1 MDTSQAGA
9 TVAAVGSM
17 AYGSHCCFVSADEEI
32 VRLAVH
38 SYVRDGLSA
47 DDRVLCLLGRRDRT
61 WLMSTLSEGP
71 AWPAEREAD
80 GSLVVVDVGATPLW
94 EGEFSPEGMA
104 QTFFAAVE
112 QALADGFR
120 GLRVCGDM
128 TWGRA
133 GGVAYDDLHEFERL
147 AGLGLPGRRAMGFC
161 LYDPREFSSVQ
172 VDAQES
178 LHPLVAGTGRAR
190 PPSLQVTDTTKGLRL
205 IGEADVAT
213 RALLEEALRR
223 ATAAQSGRDLVVDLS
238 ALEFADLGAMESLY
252 RTAAALGP
260 DRRLVLRAAGPAVR
274 KVLDLLGWSGAGGLV
289 VDGDRPSG
297 ERSGGTQ

>member
-9 TVAAVGSM
+9 TVAAVGAM
-17 AYGSHCCFVSADEEI
+17 DYGSHCCFVSADEAV

-47 DDRVLCLLGRRDRT
+47 DERVMCLLGRRDRS
-61 WLMSTLSEGP
+61 WLMSTLSQGP
-71 AWPAEREAD
+71 TRPAEREAD
-80 GSLVVVDVGATPLW
+80 GSLVVVDVGRTPLW
-94 EGEFSPEGMA
+94 EGEFTPEGMA
-104 QTFFAAVE
+104 QTFFAAVD
-112 QALADGFR
+112 QALEDGYR

-133 GGVAYDDLHEFERL
+133 GGVGYDELHEFERL
-147 AGLGLPGRRAMGFC
+147 AGLGLPGRRAMGIC

-172 VDAQES
+172 IDAQER
-178 LHPLVAGTGRAR
+178 LHPIVAGTGRAR

-213 RALLEEALRR
+213 LGLLEEALRR
-223 ATAAQSGRDLVVDLS
+223 AAAQPGRDLVVDLS
-238 ALEFADLGAMESLY
+238 ALEFADLSTMETLY
-252 RTAAALGP
+252 RAAAALGP
-260 DRRLVLRAAGPAVR
+260 HRRLVLRAAGPAVR
-274 KVLDLLGWSGAGGLV
+274 KVVDLLGWSGAGGLI